1 MIYSN
6 YLNILPFSLL
16 GFRPQEKGWG
26 SLVFSWDGVLRLSEL
41 HGEAAKNLTCVKLSQ
56 SPRGLID

>member
-16 GFRPQEKGWG
+16 GFKPQEKGRG
-26 SLVFSWDGVLRLSEL
+26 SLIFSWDGVLRLREL
-41 HGEAAKNLTCVKLSQ
+41 HGEADKDLACVKLPQ

>member
-16 GFRPQEKGWG
+16 GFRPQEKGRG
-26 SLVFSWDGVLRLSEL
+26 SLIFSWDGVLRLREL
-41 HGEAAKNLTCVKLSQ
+41 HGEADKDLACVKLPQ
-56 SPRGLID
+56 SP